1 MMLLGALGTR
11 LGGVCVWC
19 IVYIYAQVCLGGECM
34 YSIYVRVPVTGQC
47 VYFYVHVSAC
57 R

>member
-19 IVYIYAQVCLGGECM
+19 VVYIYTQMYLGGECM
-34 YSIYVRVPVTGQC
+34 YSIHVRVPVTGQSAYFC
-47 VYFYVHVSAC
+47 VHLSA
-57 R
+57 